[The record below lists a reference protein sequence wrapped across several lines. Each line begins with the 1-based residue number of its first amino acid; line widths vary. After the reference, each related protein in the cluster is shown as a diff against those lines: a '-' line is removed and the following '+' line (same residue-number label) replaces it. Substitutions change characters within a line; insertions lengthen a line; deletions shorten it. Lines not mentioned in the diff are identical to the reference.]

1 MRMLV
6 LVQTPLQEPVEMMEY
21 ALLWVQVQL
30 PVQAMQVQEESLNS
44 ELLRFAQDDGSK
56 NPNRLCNPAAV
67 GSIMMSYFQRWQM
80 AAYVGL

>member
-30 PVQAMQVQEESLNS
+30 PVQAVQEQVQMQEESFDS
-44 ELLRFAQDDGSK
+44 ELLLLHPRGKLQYQAFLDAKLLQSK
-56 NPNRLCNPAAV
+56 L
-67 GSIMMSYFQRWQM
+67 
-80 AAYVGL
+80 